1 MRGQSIHNLSD
12 FPVSNTVSPAASLL
26 SNYVHIASETGN
38 EKEAADFMML
48 QCRNKGLVIEK
59 ITYKKGSYNFAAS
72 LYPLNLHK
80 PNIIFLNH
88 MDVVPSG
95 DPANWKHPPYEG
107 FIDDGKVWGRG
118 SLDMKGPAIIQL
130 SAIERFVQLAQKKD
144 LPYNVTLLCVSG
156 EETGGAKGSAI
167 VAKNFKELFT
177 PAIVIGEGG
186 SGIEKVSFLPKGKTY
201 FGVSIIEK
209 KPLWLKLSCSLH
221 SAGHASI
228 VGKNYANLHLINGL
242 HKLVMMRQPIKMTS
256 EAMLMF
262 RSTGNIVGGLRGF
275 TIKHINWLIFKPFLN
290 HYVYQ
295 NPELESILC
304 NTITVSNL
312 GNADASPNQNAQK
325 ATAFVDCR
333 LLPGNSPEEMINFI
347 NRKIKDTLLHVSI
360 VQQGPN
366 QITTQPEFFFAKLA
380 KAIKQ
385 TYTNAEVV
393 PILFPASNDNSYYR
407 AAGCPVYGLNPIIMS
422 PLQIK
427 SIHNNDEY
435 IELEKIDKGIEV
447 LETFLRSILILPN
460 TTRSSTTM
468 HQQ

>member
-130 SAIERFVQLAQKKD
+130 SAIERFVQLAQKED

-325 ATAFVDCR
+325 ATALVDCR
-333 LLPGNSPEEMINFI
+333 LLPGTSPEEMINFI

-366 QITTQPEFFFAKLA
+366 QITTQPEFFFEKLA

-447 LETFLRSILILPN
+447 LETFLRSILILPDA
-460 TTRSSTTM
+460 TRSSTTM